1 MAEYGWQRF
10 AKHCTGL
17 KCTAE
22 QHKRIQEYS
31 ERVLL
36 FGRAEAMIWLENERS
51 KDEADKI
58 RSDSSD

>member
-1 MAEYGWQRF
+1 MSEYGWQRF
-10 AKHCTGL
+10 AQHCT
-17 KCTAE
+17 KPRFTE
-22 QHKRIQEYS
+22 EWHKRTQEYQ

-36 FGRAEAMIWLENERS
+36 FGADEAMVWLENERS